1 MKKFLTM
8 VAVLLASATLAH
20 AQFGIIGGINISG
33 TQLDTKNIWNNAKNV
48 TLYHVGVAYQIDMA
62 LGFSVQ
68 PSLTYEMKGANLE
81 STTSVAGWTVGDL
94 DINTKSGYMELG
106 AALQWGPDLL
116 VARPFVFL
124 QPYLGYQIVAGDT
137 SAASVLDG
145 AISSSTEPSE
155 VLNSAKNKLE
165 YGFGI
170 GAGVEFLKHLQLSV
184 QYFKN
189 LGNLY
194 NEEGKLSSVE
204 WEAVK
209 DIKNYGGVKVSLGIF
224 F

>member
-20 AQFGIIGGINISG
+20 AQFGVIGGINISG
-33 TQLDTKNIWNNAKNV
+33 TKLDTKNIWNNAKNV

-62 LGFSVQ
+62 MGFSVQ

-81 STTSVAGWTVGDL
+81 STTSVAGWTLADL
-94 DINTKSGYMELG
+94 DINTKSGYLELG
-106 AALQWGPDLL
+106 AALQWGPDLI

-124 QPYLGYQIVAGDT
+124 QPYLGYQVVARDV
-137 SAASVLDG
+137 SAASALNG
-145 AISSSTEPSE
+145 AVSTNQSAYEA
-155 VLNSAKNKLE
+155 LNAAKSKLE

-194 NEEGKLSSVE
+194 NDQGDLSSVE
-204 WEAVK
+204 WDAVK
-209 DIKNYGGVKVSLGIF
+209 DLKSYGGVKVSLGIF